1 MKKIMLTALVLIAT
15 ALVSYAQYS
24 KAYNDAKKITDAYE
38 QSVNNAKSCEELDD
52 ASINFF
58 IKLMGLVEVEYT
70 ESEEMTEKENELL
83 EEQIDRI
90 TNKVD
95 SMKQQFDCPEEEEE
109 EEEEA
114 EEEVELIPTSTQEW
128 DELINS
134 YETVTKKLEGFQSID
149 YDNDDDLNKLM
160 EVLTEAEPIVT
171 RIDNADTENITQKQ
185 SKRLDAIN
193 DRFLNAAKRLG
204 FAEEDEE

>member
-15 ALVSYAQYS
+15 VLVSFAQQS
-24 KAYNDAKKITDAYE
+24 KAYKDAKKITDAYE
-38 QSVNNAKSCEELDD
+38 QSVNKAKSCEELDD

-58 IKLMGLVEVEYT
+58 IQLLGLVEVEYT

-90 TNKVD
+90 TNKVE
-95 SMKQQFDCPEEEEE
+95 SMKQQFDCPI
-109 EEEEA
+109 EEA

-134 YETVTKKLEGFQSID
+134 YETVTKKLEGFKSID
-149 YDNDDDLNKLM
+149 YDSDDDLSKLM

-171 RIDNADTENITQKQ
+171 RIENANTENITEKQ

-204 FAEEDEE
+204 FAGEDEE

>member
-1 MKKIMLTALVLIAT
+1 MKKILLTALVLIAT
-15 ALVSYAQYS
+15 SLVSYAQYS

-38 QSVNNAKSCEELDD
+38 QSVNNAKSCEELDN

-58 IKLMGLVEVEYT
+58 IQLMGLVEVEYD
-70 ESEEMTEKENELL
+70 ESEDMTEKENELF

-90 TNKVD
+90 TNKVE
-95 SMKQQFDCPEEEEE
+95 SMKQQFDCPIEEE
-109 EEEEA
+109 

-134 YETVTKKLEGFQSID
+134 YEAVTKKFEAVKSVD
-149 YDNDDDLNKLM
+149 YENDDDLNKLM
-160 EVLTEAEPIVT
+160 ELLTEAEPIVT
-171 RIDNADTENITQKQ
+171 RIDNADTENITKKQ
-185 SKRLDAIN
+185 SERLDAIN
-193 DRFLNAAKRLG
+193 DRFVKAAYRLG

>member
-1 MKKIMLTALVLIAT
+1 MLTALVLIAT
-15 ALVSYAQYS
+15 VLVSFAQQS
-24 KAYNDAKKITDAYE
+24 KAYKDAKKITDAYE
-38 QSVNNAKSCEELDD
+38 QSVNKAKSCEELDD

-58 IKLMGLVEVEYT
+58 IQLLGLVEVEYT

-90 TNKVD
+90 TNKVE
-95 SMKQQFDCPEEEEE
+95 SMKQQFDCPIEE
-109 EEEEA
+109 
-114 EEEVELIPTSTQEW
+114 EEEVELIPTTTQEW

-134 YETVTKKLEGFQSID
+134 YENVTKKLESFKSVD

-171 RIDNADTENITQKQ
+171 RIDNAETENMTEKQ

-204 FAEEDEE
+204 FADEDEE

>member
-1 MKKIMLTALVLIAT
+1 MLTALVLIAT
-15 ALVSYAQYS
+15 SLVSYAQYS

-38 QSVNNAKSCEELDD
+38 QSVNNAKSCEELDN

-58 IKLMGLVEVEYT
+58 IQLIGLVEVEYD
-70 ESEEMTEKENELL
+70 ESEDMTEKENELF

-90 TNKVD
+90 TNKVE
-95 SMKQQFDCPEEEEE
+95 SMKQQFDCPIEEE
-109 EEEEA
+109 

-134 YETVTKKLEGFQSID
+134 YEAVTKKFEAVKSVD
-149 YDNDDDLNKLM
+149 YENDDDLNKLM
-160 EVLTEAEPIVT
+160 ELLTEAEPIVT
-171 RIDNADTENITQKQ
+171 RIDNADTENITKKQ
-185 SKRLDAIN
+185 SERLDAIN
-193 DRFLNAAKRLG
+193 DRFVKAAYRLG

>member
-1 MKKIMLTALVLIAT
+1 MKKILLTALVLIAT
-15 ALVSYAQYS
+15 SLVSYAQYS

-38 QSVNNAKSCEELDD
+38 QSVNNAKSCEELDN

-58 IKLMGLVEVEYT
+58 IQLMGLVEVEYT

-90 TNKVD
+90 TNKVE
-95 SMKQQFDCPEEEEE
+95 SMKQQFDCPIEEE
-109 EEEEA
+109 
-114 EEEVELIPTSTQEW
+114 EEEVELIPTTTQEW

-134 YETVTKKLEGFQSID
+134 YDIVTKKLESFKSVD
-149 YDNDDDLNKLM
+149 YDNDDELNKLL

-171 RIDNADTENITQKQ
+171 RIDNADTENITKKQ
-185 SKRLDAIN
+185 SERLDAIN
-193 DRFLNAAKRLG
+193 DRFVKAAYRLG

>member
-1 MKKIMLTALVLIAT
+1 MKKILLTALVLIAT
-15 ALVSYAQYS
+15 SLVSYAQYS
-24 KAYNDAKKITDAYE
+24 KAYNDAKNITDAYE
-38 QSVNNAKSCEELDD
+38 QSVNNAKSCEELDN

-58 IKLMGLVEVEYT
+58 IQLLGLVEVEYT

-90 TNKVD
+90 TNKVE
-95 SMKQQFDCPEEEEE
+95 SMKQQFDCPIEE
-109 EEEEA
+109 
-114 EEEVELIPTSTQEW
+114 EEEVELIPTTTQEW

-134 YETVTKKLEGFQSID
+134 YENVTKKLESFKSVD

-171 RIDNADTENITQKQ
+171 RIDNAETENMTEKQ

-204 FAEEDEE
+204 FADEDEE

>member
-15 ALVSYAQYS
+15 SLVSYAQYS

-38 QSVNNAKSCEELDD
+38 QSVNNAKSCEELDN

-58 IKLMGLVEVEYT
+58 IQLLGLVEMEYT

-90 TNKVD
+90 TNKVE
-95 SMKQQFDCPEEEEE
+95 SMKQQFDCPIEE
-109 EEEEA
+109 
-114 EEEVELIPTSTQEW
+114 EEEVELIPTTTQEW

-134 YETVTKKLEGFQSID
+134 YENVTKKLESFKSVD

-171 RIDNADTENITQKQ
+171 RIDNAETENMTEKQ

-204 FAEEDEE
+204 FADEDEE

>member
-15 ALVSYAQYS
+15 SLVSYAQYS

-38 QSVNNAKSCEELDD
+38 QSVNNAKSCEELDN

-58 IKLMGLVEVEYT
+58 IQLMGLVEVEYD
-70 ESEEMTEKENELL
+70 ESEDMTEKENELF

-90 TNKVD
+90 TNNVE
-95 SMKQQFDCPEEEEE
+95 SMKQQFNCPIEEE
-109 EEEEA
+109 
-114 EEEVELIPTSTQEW
+114 EEEVELIPTTTQEW

-134 YETVTKKLEGFQSID
+134 YETVTKKFEAVKSVD
-149 YDNDDDLNKLM
+149 YENDDDLNKLM
-160 EVLTEAEPIVT
+160 ELLTEAEPIVT
-171 RIDNADTENITQKQ
+171 RIDNADTENITKKQ
-185 SKRLDAIN
+185 SERLDAIN
-193 DRFLNAAKRLG
+193 DRFVKAAYRLG

>member
-15 ALVSYAQYS
+15 SLVSYAQYS

-38 QSVNNAKSCEELDD
+38 QSVNNAKSCEELDN

-58 IKLMGLVEVEYT
+58 IQLMGLVEVEYD
-70 ESEEMTEKENELL
+70 ESEDMTEKENELF

-90 TNKVD
+90 TNKVE
-95 SMKQQFDCPEEEEE
+95 SMKQQFDCPIEEE
-109 EEEEA
+109 

-134 YETVTKKLEGFQSID
+134 YDIVTKKLESFKSVD
-149 YDNDDDLNKLM
+149 YDNDDELNKLL

-171 RIDNADTENITQKQ
+171 RIDNADTENITKKQ
-185 SKRLDAIN
+185 SERLDAIN
-193 DRFLNAAKRLG
+193 DRFVKAAKRLG

>member
-1 MKKIMLTALVLIAT
+1 MLTALVLIAT
-15 ALVSYAQYS
+15 SLVSYAQYS

-58 IKLMGLVEVEYT
+58 IQLLGLVEVEYD

-90 TNKVD
+90 TNKVE
-95 SMKQQFDCPEEEEE
+95 SMKQQFDCPIEEE
-109 EEEEA
+109 
-114 EEEVELIPTSTQEW
+114 EEEVELIPTTTQEW

-134 YETVTKKLEGFQSID
+134 YDIVTKKLESFKSVD
-149 YDNDDDLNKLM
+149 YDNDDELNKLL

-171 RIDNADTENITQKQ
+171 RIDNADTENITKKQ
-185 SKRLDAIN
+185 SERLDAIN
-193 DRFLNAAKRLG
+193 DRFVKAAKRLG
-204 FAEEDEE
+204 FADEDEE

>member
-1 MKKIMLTALVLIAT
+1 MKKILLTALVLIAT
-15 ALVSYAQYS
+15 SLVSYAQYS

-38 QSVNNAKSCEELDD
+38 QSVNNAKSCEELDN

-58 IKLMGLVEVEYT
+58 IQLMGLVEVEYD
-70 ESEEMTEKENELL
+70 ESEDMTEKENELF

-90 TNKVD
+90 TNNVE
-95 SMKQQFDCPEEEEE
+95 SMKQQFDCPIEEE
-109 EEEEA
+109 
-114 EEEVELIPTSTQEW
+114 EEEVELIPTTTQEW

-134 YETVTKKLEGFQSID
+134 YDIVTKKLESFKSVD
-149 YDNDDDLNKLM
+149 YDNDDELNKLL

-171 RIDNADTENITQKQ
+171 RIENADTENITKKQ
-185 SKRLDAIN
+185 SERLDAIN
-193 DRFLNAAKRLG
+193 DRFVKAAKRLG

>member
-1 MKKIMLTALVLIAT
+1 MKKILLTALVLIAT
-15 ALVSYAQYS
+15 SLVSYAQYS

-58 IKLMGLVEVEYT
+58 IQLMGLVEVEYD
-70 ESEEMTEKENELL
+70 ESEDMTEKENELF

-90 TNKVD
+90 TNKVE
-95 SMKQQFDCPEEEEE
+95 SMKQQFDCPIEEE
-109 EEEEA
+109 
-114 EEEVELIPTSTQEW
+114 EEEVELIPTTTQEW

-134 YETVTKKLEGFQSID
+134 YDIVTKKLESFKSVD
-149 YDNDDDLNKLM
+149 YDNDDELNKLL

-171 RIDNADTENITQKQ
+171 RIDNADTENITKKQ
-185 SKRLDAIN
+185 SERLDAIN
-193 DRFLNAAKRLG
+193 DRFVKAAKRLG
-204 FAEEDEE
+204 FADEDEE

>member
-1 MKKIMLTALVLIAT
+1 MKKILLTALVLIAT
-15 ALVSYAQYS
+15 SLVSYAKYS

-38 QSVNNAKSCEELDD
+38 QSVNNAKSCEELDN

-58 IKLMGLVEVEYT
+58 IQLMGLVEVEYD
-70 ESEEMTEKENELL
+70 ESEDMTEKENELF

-90 TNKVD
+90 TNKVE
-95 SMKQQFDCPEEEEE
+95 SMKQQFDCPIEE
-109 EEEEA
+109 
-114 EEEVELIPTSTQEW
+114 EEEVELIPTTTQEW

-134 YETVTKKLEGFQSID
+134 YENVTKKLESFKSVD

-171 RIDNADTENITQKQ
+171 RIDNAETENMTEKQ

-204 FAEEDEE
+204 FADEDEE

>member
-1 MKKIMLTALVLIAT
+1 MKKILLTALVLIAT
-15 ALVSYAQYS
+15 SLVSYAQYS

-58 IKLMGLVEVEYT
+58 IQLMGLVEVEYD
-70 ESEEMTEKENELL
+70 ESEDMTEKENELF

-90 TNKVD
+90 TNNVE
-95 SMKQQFDCPEEEEE
+95 SMKQQFDCPIEEE
-109 EEEEA
+109 
-114 EEEVELIPTSTQEW
+114 EEEVELIPTTTQEW

-134 YETVTKKLEGFQSID
+134 YDIVTKKLESFKSVD
-149 YDNDDDLNKLM
+149 YDNDDELNKLL

-171 RIDNADTENITQKQ
+171 RIDNADTENITKKQ
-185 SKRLDAIN
+185 SERLDAIN
-193 DRFLNAAKRLG
+193 DRFVKAAKRLG
-204 FAEEDEE
+204 FADEDEE

>member
-1 MKKIMLTALVLIAT
+1 MKKILLTALVLIAT
-15 ALVSYAQYS
+15 SLVSYAQYS

-38 QSVNNAKSCEELDD
+38 QSVNNAKSCEELDN

-58 IKLMGLVEVEYT
+58 IQLLGLVEVEYD

-90 TNKVD
+90 TNKVE
-95 SMKQQFDCPEEEEE
+95 SMKQQFDCPIEEE
-109 EEEEA
+109 
-114 EEEVELIPTSTQEW
+114 EEEVELIPTTTQEW

-134 YETVTKKLEGFQSID
+134 YDIVTKKLESFKSVD
-149 YDNDDDLNKLM
+149 YDNDDELNKLL

-171 RIDNADTENITQKQ
+171 RIDNADTENITKKQ
-185 SKRLDAIN
+185 SERLDAIN
-193 DRFLNAAKRLG
+193 DRFVKAAKRLG

>member
-1 MKKIMLTALVLIAT
+1 MKKILLTALVLIAT
-15 ALVSYAQYS
+15 SLVSYAQYS

-58 IKLMGLVEVEYT
+58 IQLLGLVEVEYD

-90 TNKVD
+90 TNKVE
-95 SMKQQFDCPEEEEE
+95 SMKQQFDCPIEEE
-109 EEEEA
+109 
-114 EEEVELIPTSTQEW
+114 EEEVELIPTTTQEW

-134 YETVTKKLEGFQSID
+134 YEAVTKKFEAVKSVD

-160 EVLTEAEPIVT
+160 ELLTEAEPIVT
-171 RIDNADTENITQKQ
+171 RIDNADTENITKKQ
-185 SKRLDAIN
+185 SERLDAIN
-193 DRFLNAAKRLG
+193 DRFVKAAYRLG

>member
-1 MKKIMLTALVLIAT
+1 MKKILLTALVLIAT
-15 ALVSYAQYS
+15 SLVSYAQYS

-58 IKLMGLVEVEYT
+58 IQLMGLVEVEYT

-90 TNKVD
+90 TNKVE
-95 SMKQQFDCPEEEEE
+95 SMKQQFDCPIEE
-109 EEEEA
+109 
-114 EEEVELIPTSTQEW
+114 EEEVELIPTTTQEW

-134 YETVTKKLEGFQSID
+134 YENVTKKLESFKSVD
-149 YDNDDDLNKLM
+149 YDNDDELNKLL

-171 RIDNADTENITQKQ
+171 RIDNADTENITKKQ
-185 SKRLDAIN
+185 SERLDAIN
-193 DRFLNAAKRLG
+193 DKFVKAAYRLG